1 MTQPSKDDAEVA
13 IVGLGAIGSMALW
26 RLAERGVRV
35 HGYERFGVGHDR
47 GASAGQT
54 RRFSAQSQRVHQ
66 CTPLALDALGLWR
79 ELEHTTGRGLLE
91 ITGGLILGPN
101 DSDALILAH
110 QSAMAAGLE
119 HELLDSTELARRY
132 PQHLVRPTDAAI
144 TDPFGGFLRPELSV
158 VTAVDRA
165 RALGATVSDYTRV
178 LGVEPDGAGVTV
190 RTAEGVRRYSR
201 VVVAPGPWARDL
213 LPAAAATVLPRRL
226 VQAWYLPRD
235 VDAYRSSRFPV
246 FERVGDIRAYG
257 FPTIDGATV
266 KVGIYTSGHPIV
278 YDTENPA
285 LTVGHSIVRYFR
297 DVVEEYFPGLHP
309 DPITTTVNMEGY
321 TTDGQPMVGAVPG
334 TEQIVVA
341 CGFSGAGFK
350 FAPVMGDVVADQ
362 IIEGSTDRDVE
373 FLAPGRNLQEW
384 APETRTPA

>member
-1 MTQPSKDDAEVA
+1 MTTSSKDDAEVA

-54 RRFSAQSQRVHQ
+54 RRFSAQSQRVRQ

-79 ELEHTTGRGLLE
+79 ELEQATGRGLLE
-91 ITGGLILGPN
+91 ITGGLILGPK
-101 DSDALILAH
+101 DSDALVLAH
-110 QSAMAAGLE
+110 QSALAAGLE
-119 HELLDSTELARRY
+119 HELLDSTELASRY
-132 PQHLVRPTDAAI
+132 PQHRVRPTDAAI
-144 TDPFGGFLRPELSV
+144 MDPFGGFIRPELSV

-190 RTAEGVRRYSR
+190 RTAKGARRYSR

-309 DPITTTVNMEGY
+309 DPVTTTVNMEGY

-373 FLAPGRNLQEW
+373 FLAPGRDLPEW

>member
-1 MTQPSKDDAEVA
+1 
-13 IVGLGAIGSMALW
+13 
-26 RLAERGVRV
+26 
-35 HGYERFGVGHDR
+35 
-47 GASAGQT
+47 
-54 RRFSAQSQRVHQ
+54 
-66 CTPLALDALGLWR
+66 
-79 ELEHTTGRGLLE
+79 
-91 ITGGLILGPN
+91 
-101 DSDALILAH
+101 
-110 QSAMAAGLE
+110 
-119 HELLDSTELARRY
+119 
-132 PQHLVRPTDAAI
+132 
-144 TDPFGGFLRPELSV
+144 
-158 VTAVDRA
+158 
-165 RALGATVSDYTRV
+165 
-178 LGVEPDGAGVTV
+178 
-190 RTAEGVRRYSR
+190 
-201 VVVAPGPWARDL
+201 
-213 LPAAAATVLPRRL
+213 

-309 DPITTTVNMEGY
+309 DPVTTTVNMEGY
-321 TTDGQPMVGAVPG
+321 TTDGQPMVGALPG

-350 FAPVMGDVVADQ
+350 FAPVMGDIVADQ
-362 IIEGSTDRDVE
+362 IIEGSTARDVE

>member
-1 MTQPSKDDAEVA
+1 MTTSSKDAAEVA

-54 RRFSAQSQRVHQ
+54 RRFSAQSQRIRQ
-66 CTPLALDALGLWR
+66 CTPLALDALSLWR
-79 ELEHTTGRGLLE
+79 ELEHTTGRELLQ
-91 ITGGLILGPN
+91 ITGGLILGPK
-101 DSDALILAH
+101 DSDALVLAH

-119 HELLDSTELARRY
+119 HELLDSTELARRF
-132 PQHLVRPTDAAI
+132 PQHLVRPTDAAL
-144 TDPFGGFLRPELSV
+144 TDPVGGFIRPELSV

-190 RTAEGVRRYSR
+190 RTAEGARRYSR

-235 VDAYRSSRFPV
+235 VDAYRASRFPV

-309 DPITTTVNMEGY
+309 DPVTTTVNMEGY
-321 TTDGQPMVGAVPG
+321 TTDGQPMVGAAPG